1 MKICKTKEE
10 LIAILALAKTNK
22 QSIGFV
28 PTMGAIHFGHTSLI
42 NKAKSEND
50 LVVCSI
56 FVNPTQ
62 FNDPSDLLKYPR
74 PIENDMQL
82 LESVNCDIL
91 FLPEI
96 SEMYSPGEIWEHA
109 FGEIELCYEGAS
121 RPGHFKG
128 VGQIVYKLLSL
139 IQPNKAYFGQ
149 KDFQQTI
156 VVKQL
161 VKDFHL
167 LTEIVVC
174 PILRADDGLALSSR
188 NIRLNELERVDAAKI
203 YEVLNNCKSQFL
215 QHEAISTIQL
225 TAENALQS
233 IPNVQL
239 EYFAIVAQDDLNTWD
254 ISKPEAPIAIV
265 ALRFP
270 SVRLI
275 DNMVLE

>member
-1 MKICKTKEE
+1 MKICKTKKE
-10 LIAILALAKTNK
+10 LSAVLALAKTNK

-28 PTMGAIHFGHTSLI
+28 PTMGAIHIGHTSLI
-42 NKAKSEND
+42 SKAKSEND
-50 LVVCSI
+50 MVVCSI

-74 PIENDMQL
+74 PIENDMQM
-82 LESVNCDIL
+82 LESVNCDVL

-96 SEMYSPGEIWEHA
+96 SEMYSPGEIWDHT
-109 FGEIELCYEGAS
+109 FGEIELCWEGAS

-139 IQPNKAYFGQ
+139 IQAHKAYFGQ

-174 PILRADDGLALSSR
+174 PILRASDGLALSSR
-188 NIRLNELERVDAAKI
+188 NIRLNELERVDATKI
-203 YEVLNNCKSQFL
+203 YKVLTDCKSQFL
-215 QHEAISTIQL
+215 QQEAISTIQL
-225 TAENALQS
+225 TAENALKS

-239 EYFAIVAQDDLNTWD
+239 EYFAIVAQDDLKTWD
-254 ISKPEAPIAIV
+254 STKLMAPIAIV

>member
-10 LIAILALAKTNK
+10 LIAILALAKTKK

-82 LESVNCDIL
+82 LESANCDVL

-161 VKDFHL
+161 VKDFRL

-215 QHEAISTIQL
+215 QQEAISTIQL

>member
-10 LIAILALAKTNK
+10 LIAILALAKTKK

-82 LESVNCDIL
+82 LESANCDVL
-91 FLPEI
+91 FLPAI
-96 SEMYSPGEIWEHA
+96 NEMYSPGEIWEHA

-139 IQPNKAYFGQ
+139 IEPNKAYFGQ

-161 VKDFHL
+161 VKDFRL
-167 LTEIVVC
+167 LTEIVIC

>member
-1 MKICKTKEE
+1 
-10 LIAILALAKTNK
+10 
-22 QSIGFV
+22 
-28 PTMGAIHFGHTSLI
+28 MGAIHIGHTSLI
-42 NKAKSEND
+42 TKSKSEND

-74 PIENDMQL
+74 PIENDIQL
-82 LESVNCDIL
+82 LKSVNCDVL
-91 FLPEI
+91 FLPAI

-109 FGEIELCYEGAS
+109 FGEIELCWEGAS

-128 VGQIVYKLLSL
+128 VGQIVYKLLLL
-139 IQPNKAYFGQ
+139 IQPDKAYFGQ

-161 VKDFHL
+161 VKDFCL
-167 LTEIVVC
+167 LTEIVIC
-174 PILRADDGLALSSR
+174 PILRAADGLALSSR

-203 YEVLNNCKSQFL
+203 YEVLNNCKSEFL
-215 QHEAISTIQL
+215 QHEAIATIQL

-254 ISKPEAPIAIV
+254 ISKPKAPIAIV

>member
-1 MKICKTKEE
+1 MKICKTKKE
-10 LIAILALAKTNK
+10 LKAILAQAKTNL

-28 PTMGAIHFGHTSLI
+28 PTMGAIHIGHTSLI
-42 NKAKSEND
+42 TMAKSENN

-74 PIENDMQL
+74 PIENDIQL
-82 LESVNCDIL
+82 LESVNCDVL

-96 SEMYSPGEIWEHA
+96 NEMYSPGEIWEHS
-109 FGEIELCYEGAS
+109 FGEIELCWEGAS

-139 IQPNKAYFGQ
+139 IEPHKAYFGQ

-161 VKDFHL
+161 VKDFRL

-174 PILRADDGLALSSR
+174 PILRAADGLALSSR
-188 NIRLNELERVDAAKI
+188 NIRLNEQERVDAAKI
-203 YEVLNNCKSQFL
+203 YEVLNTCKSQFL
-215 QHEAISTIQL
+215 QQEAISTIQL
-225 TAENALQS
+225 TAENTLKS

-239 EYFAIVAQDDLNTWD
+239 DYFAIVAQDDLKTWK
-254 ISKPEAPIAIV
+254 SGKPNAPIAIV

>member
-10 LIAILALAKTNK
+10 LSAVLALAKTNK

-28 PTMGAIHFGHTSLI
+28 PTMGAIHIGHTSLI
-42 NKAKSEND
+42 SKAKSEND
-50 LVVCSI
+50 MVVCSI

-74 PIENDMQL
+74 PIENDMQM
-82 LESVNCDIL
+82 LESVNCDVL

-96 SEMYSPGEIWEHA
+96 SEMYSPGEIWDHT
-109 FGEIELCYEGAS
+109 FGEIELCWEGAS

-139 IQPNKAYFGQ
+139 IQAHKAYFGQ

-174 PILRADDGLALSSR
+174 PILRASDGLALSSR
-188 NIRLNELERVDAAKI
+188 NIRLNELERVDATKI
-203 YEVLNNCKSQFL
+203 YKVLTDCKSQFL
-215 QHEAISTIQL
+215 QQEAISTIQL
-225 TAENALQS
+225 TAENALKS

-239 EYFAIVAQDDLNTWD
+239 EYFAIVAQDDLKTWD
-254 ISKPEAPIAIV
+254 STKQMAPIAIV

>member
-1 MKICKTKEE
+1 VKICKTKKE
-10 LIAILALAKTNK
+10 LIAILAQAKTNL

-28 PTMGAIHFGHTSLI
+28 PTMGAIHIGHTSLI
-42 NKAKSEND
+42 TMAKSENN

-62 FNDPSDLLKYPR
+62 FNDRSDLLKYPR
-74 PIENDMQL
+74 PIENDIQL

-96 SEMYSPGEIWEHA
+96 NEMYSPGEIWEHS
-109 FGEIELCYEGAS
+109 FGEIELCWEGAS

-139 IQPNKAYFGQ
+139 IEPHKAYFGQ

-161 VKDFHL
+161 VKDFRL

-174 PILRADDGLALSSR
+174 PILRAADGLALSSR
-188 NIRLNELERVDAAKI
+188 NIRLNEQERVDAAKI
-203 YEVLNNCKSQFL
+203 YEVLNTCKSQFL
-215 QHEAISTIQL
+215 QQEAISTIQL
-225 TAENALQS
+225 TAENTLKS

-239 EYFAIVAQDDLNTWD
+239 DYFAIVAQDDLKTWK
-254 ISKPEAPIAIV
+254 SGKPNAPIAIV

>member
-1 MKICKTKEE
+1 MKICKTKKE
-10 LIAILALAKTNK
+10 LIAIIDLAKTNK
-22 QSIGFV
+22 QSIGLV
-28 PTMGAIHFGHTSLI
+28 PTMGAIHIGHTSLI
-42 NKAKSEND
+42 TKAKSEND

-62 FNDPSDLLKYPR
+62 FNDPSDLIKYPR

-82 LESVNCDIL
+82 LESVNCDVL
-91 FLPEI
+91 FLPAI

-109 FGEIELCYEGAS
+109 FGEIELCWEGAS

-139 IQPNKAYFGQ
+139 IQPDKAYFGQ

-161 VKDFHL
+161 VKDFQL

-203 YEVLNNCKSQFL
+203 YEVLNTCKSQFL
-215 QHEAISTIQL
+215 QYEAISTIQL

>member
-1 MKICKTKEE
+1 VKICKTKKE
-10 LIAILALAKTNK
+10 LSAVLALAKTNK

-28 PTMGAIHFGHTSLI
+28 PTMGAIHIGHTSLI
-42 NKAKSEND
+42 SKAKSEND
-50 LVVCSI
+50 MVVCSI

-74 PIENDMQL
+74 PIENDMQM
-82 LESVNCDIL
+82 LESVNCDVL

-96 SEMYSPGEIWEHA
+96 SEMYSPGEIWDHT
-109 FGEIELCYEGAS
+109 FGEIELCWEGAS

-139 IQPNKAYFGQ
+139 IQAHKAYFGQ

-174 PILRADDGLALSSR
+174 PILRASDGLALSSR
-188 NIRLNELERVDAAKI
+188 NIRLNELERVDATKI
-203 YEVLNNCKSQFL
+203 YKVLTDCKSQFL
-215 QHEAISTIQL
+215 QQEAISTIQL
-225 TAENALQS
+225 TAENALKS

-239 EYFAIVAQDDLNTWD
+239 EYFAIVAQDDLKTWD
-254 ISKPEAPIAIV
+254 STKLMAPIAIV

>member
-10 LIAILALAKTNK
+10 LSAVLALAKTNK

-28 PTMGAIHFGHTSLI
+28 PTMGAIHIGHTSLI
-42 NKAKSEND
+42 TKAKSEND
-50 LVVCSI
+50 LVICSI

-82 LESVNCDIL
+82 LESVNCDVL

-96 SEMYSPGEIWEHA
+96 SEMYSPEEIWEHS
-109 FGEIELCYEGAS
+109 FGEIELCWEGAS

-128 VGQIVYKLLSL
+128 VGQIVFKLLSL
-139 IQPNKAYFGQ
+139 IQAHKAYFGQ

-174 PILRADDGLALSSR
+174 PILRASDGLALSSR

-203 YEVLNNCKSQFL
+203 YEVLLDCKSQFL
-215 QHEAISTIQL
+215 QQEAISTIQL
-225 TAENALQS
+225 TAENALKS

-239 EYFAIVAQDDLNTWD
+239 EYFAIVAQDDLKTWD
-254 ISKPEAPIAIV
+254 STKQMAPIAIV

>member
-1 MKICKTKEE
+1 MKICKTKKE
-10 LIAILALAKTNK
+10 LSAVLALAKTNK

-28 PTMGAIHFGHTSLI
+28 PTMGAIHIGHTSLI
-42 NKAKSEND
+42 SKAKSEND
-50 LVVCSI
+50 MVVCSI

-82 LESVNCDIL
+82 LESVNCDVL

-96 SEMYSPGEIWEHA
+96 SEMYSPDEIWEHS
-109 FGEIELCYEGAS
+109 FGEIELCWEGAS

-139 IQPNKAYFGQ
+139 IQAHKAYFGQ

-174 PILRADDGLALSSR
+174 PILRASDGLALSSR
-188 NIRLNELERVDAAKI
+188 NIRLNELERVDATKI
-203 YEVLNNCKSQFL
+203 YKVLTDCKSQFL
-215 QHEAISTIQL
+215 QQEAISTIQL
-225 TAENALQS
+225 TAENALKS

-239 EYFAIVAQDDLNTWD
+239 EYFAIVAQDDLKTWD
-254 ISKPEAPIAIV
+254 ITKQMAPIAIV

>member
-1 MKICKTKEE
+1 VKICKTKKE
-10 LIAILALAKTNK
+10 LIAILALAKTNL

-28 PTMGAIHFGHTSLI
+28 PTMGAIHIGHTSLI
-42 NKAKSEND
+42 TMAKSENN

-62 FNDPSDLLKYPR
+62 FNDPTDLLKYPR
-74 PIENDMQL
+74 PIENDIQL
-82 LESVNCDIL
+82 LESVNCDVL

-96 SEMYSPGEIWEHA
+96 NEMYSPGEVWDHT
-109 FGEIELCYEGAS
+109 FGKIELCWEGAS

-139 IQPNKAYFGQ
+139 IQPHKAYFGQ

-161 VKDFHL
+161 VKDFQL
-167 LTEIVVC
+167 NTEIVVC
-174 PILRADDGLALSSR
+174 PILRAADGLALSSR
-188 NIRLNELERVDAAKI
+188 NIRLNELERIDAAKI
-203 YEVLNNCKSQFL
+203 FEVLNTCKSQFL
-215 QHEAISTIQL
+215 QKHAISTIQIN
-225 TAENALQS
+225 AENALKS
-233 IPNVQL
+233 IPNIQL
-239 EYFAIVAQDDLNTWD
+239 EYFAIVAQEDLNIWD
-254 ISKPEAPIAIV
+254 STKHMAPIAIV

>member
-1 MKICKTKEE
+1 MKICKTKKE
-10 LIAILALAKTNK
+10 LSAVLALAKTNK

-28 PTMGAIHFGHTSLI
+28 PTMGAIHIGHTSLI
-42 NKAKSEND
+42 SKAKSEND
-50 LVVCSI
+50 MVVCSI

-82 LESVNCDIL
+82 LESVNCDVL

-96 SEMYSPGEIWEHA
+96 SEMYSPDEIWEHS
-109 FGEIELCYEGAS
+109 FGEIELCWEGAS

-139 IQPNKAYFGQ
+139 IQARKAYFGQ

-174 PILRADDGLALSSR
+174 PILRASDGLALSSR

-203 YEVLNNCKSQFL
+203 YKVLTDCKSQFL
-215 QHEAISTIQL
+215 QQEAISTIQL

-239 EYFAIVAQDDLNTWD
+239 EYFAIVAQDDLKTWD
-254 ISKPEAPIAIV
+254 STKLMAPIAIV

>member
-1 MKICKTKEE
+1 MKICKTKKE
-10 LIAILALAKTNK
+10 LITLLDLAKSNL

-28 PTMGAIHFGHTSLI
+28 PTMGAIHIGHTSLI
-42 NKAKSEND
+42 SKAKSETD

-74 PIENDMQL
+74 PIENDMQM
-82 LESVNCDIL
+82 LESVNCDVL

-96 SEMYSPGEIWEHA
+96 SEMYSPGEIWDHT
-109 FGEIELCYEGAS
+109 FGEIELCWEGAS

-139 IQPNKAYFGQ
+139 IQAHKAYFGQ

-174 PILRADDGLALSSR
+174 PILRASDGLALSSR
-188 NIRLNELERVDAAKI
+188 NIRLNELERVDATKI
-203 YEVLNNCKSQFL
+203 YKVLTDCKSQFL
-215 QHEAISTIQL
+215 QQEAISTIQL
-225 TAENALQS
+225 TAENALKS

-239 EYFAIVAQDDLNTWD
+239 EYFAIVAQDDLKTWD
-254 ISKPEAPIAIV
+254 STKLMAPIAIV

>member
-1 MKICKTKEE
+1 MKICKTKKE
-10 LIAILALAKTNK
+10 LITIIDLAKTNK
-22 QSIGFV
+22 QSIGLV
-28 PTMGAIHFGHTSLI
+28 PTMGAIHIGHTSLI
-42 NKAKSEND
+42 TKAKSEND

-62 FNDPSDLLKYPR
+62 FNDPSDLIKYPR

-82 LESVNCDIL
+82 LESVNCDVL
-91 FLPEI
+91 FLPAI

-109 FGEIELCYEGAS
+109 FGEIELCWEGAS

-139 IQPNKAYFGQ
+139 IQPDKAYFGQ

-161 VKDFHL
+161 VKDFQL

-203 YEVLNNCKSQFL
+203 YEVLNTCKSQFL
-215 QHEAISTIQL
+215 QYEAISTIQL

>member
-1 MKICKTKEE
+1 VKICKTKKE
-10 LIAILALAKTNK
+10 LIALLDLAKSNL

-28 PTMGAIHFGHTSLI
+28 PTMGAIHIGHTSLI
-42 NKAKSEND
+42 TKAKSEND

-62 FNDPSDLLKYPR
+62 FNDPSDLIKYPR
-74 PIENDMQL
+74 PIENDMQM
-82 LESVNCDIL
+82 LESVNCDVL

-96 SEMYSPGEIWEHA
+96 SEMYSPGEIWDHD
-109 FGEIELCYEGAS
+109 FGEIELCWEGAS

-139 IQPNKAYFGQ
+139 IQPHKAYFGQ

-161 VKDFHL
+161 VKDFQL
-167 LTEIVVC
+167 KTEIVVC
-174 PILRADDGLALSSR
+174 PILRASDGLALSSR
-188 NIRLNELERVDAAKI
+188 NIRLNELERVAAAKI
-203 YEVLNNCKSQFL
+203 FEVLNTCKSQFL
-215 QHEAISTIQL
+215 AQGAISTIQL
-225 TAENALQS
+225 SAEQALQS
-233 IPNVQL
+233 IDNVQL
-239 EYFAIVAQDDLNTWD
+239 EYFAIVAQEELKTWD
-254 ISKPEAPIAIV
+254 SSKHMAPIAIV

-275 DNMVLE
+275 DNMLLE

>member
-1 MKICKTKEE
+1 VKICKTKEE

-42 NKAKSEND
+42 SKAKSEND

-62 FNDPSDLLKYPR
+62 FNDPSDLIKYPR

-82 LESVNCDIL
+82 LESVNCDVL
-91 FLPEI
+91 FLPAI
-96 SEMYSPGEIWEHA
+96 SEMYSPGEIWEHS

-139 IQPNKAYFGQ
+139 IQPDKAYFGQ

-161 VKDFHL
+161 VKDFRL
-167 LTEIVVC
+167 VTEIVIC
-174 PILRADDGLALSSR
+174 PILRAADGLALSSR

-203 YEVLNNCKSQFL
+203 YEVLNTCKSQFL
-215 QHEAISTIQL
+215 QHEAISIIRL
-225 TAENALQS
+225 TAENTLNS

-254 ISKPEAPIAIV
+254 SSKHKAPIAIV
-265 ALRFP
+265 ALSFP

>member
-1 MKICKTKEE
+1 MKICKTKKE
-10 LIAILALAKTNK
+10 LSAVLALAKTNK

-28 PTMGAIHFGHTSLI
+28 PTMGAIHIGHTSLI
-42 NKAKSEND
+42 SKAKSEND
-50 LVVCSI
+50 MVVCSI

-82 LESVNCDIL
+82 LESVNCDVL

-96 SEMYSPGEIWEHA
+96 SEMYSPDEIWEHS
-109 FGEIELCYEGAS
+109 FGEIELCWEGAS

-139 IQPNKAYFGQ
+139 IQAHKVYFGQ

-174 PILRADDGLALSSR
+174 PILRASDGLALSSR
-188 NIRLNELERVDAAKI
+188 NIRLNELERVDATKI
-203 YEVLNNCKSQFL
+203 YKVLTDCKSQFL
-215 QHEAISTIQL
+215 QQEAISTIQL
-225 TAENALQS
+225 TAENALKS

-239 EYFAIVAQDDLNTWD
+239 EYFAIVAQDDLKTWD
-254 ISKPEAPIAIV
+254 STKLMAPIAIV

>member
-1 MKICKTKEE
+1 VKICKTKKE
-10 LIAILALAKTNK
+10 LSAVLALAKTNK

-28 PTMGAIHFGHTSLI
+28 PTMGAIHIGHTSLI
-42 NKAKSEND
+42 SKAKSEND
-50 LVVCSI
+50 MVVCSI

-82 LESVNCDIL
+82 LESVNCDVL

-96 SEMYSPGEIWEHA
+96 SEMYSPDEIWEHS
-109 FGEIELCYEGAS
+109 FGEIELCWEGAS

-139 IQPNKAYFGQ
+139 IQARKAYFGQ

-174 PILRADDGLALSSR
+174 PILRASDGLALSSR

-203 YEVLNNCKSQFL
+203 YKVLTDCKSQFL
-215 QHEAISTIQL
+215 QQEAISTIQL

-239 EYFAIVAQDDLNTWD
+239 EYFAIVAQDDLKTWD
-254 ISKPEAPIAIV
+254 STKLMAPIAIV

>member
-1 MKICKTKEE
+1 MKICKTKKE
-10 LIAILALAKTNK
+10 LSAVLALAKTNK

-28 PTMGAIHFGHTSLI
+28 PTMGAIHTGHTSLI
-42 NKAKSEND
+42 TKSKSEND

-62 FNDPSDLLKYPR
+62 FNDPSDLIKYPR
-74 PIENDMQL
+74 PIANDMQL
-82 LESVNCDIL
+82 LESVNCDVL

-96 SEMYSPGEIWEHA
+96 SEMYSPGEIWEHS
-109 FGEIELCYEGAS
+109 FGEIELCWEGAS

-161 VKDFHL
+161 VKDFQL

-174 PILRADDGLALSSR
+174 PILRASDGLALSSR

-203 YEVLNNCKSQFL
+203 YKVLSDCKSHFL
-215 QHEAISTIQL
+215 QQEAISTIQL
-225 TAENALQS
+225 TAENALKS

-239 EYFAIVAQDDLNTWD
+239 EYFAIVAQEDLKIWDNT
-254 ISKPEAPIAIV
+254 KHMAPIAIV

>member
-1 MKICKTKEE
+1 MKICKTKKE
-10 LIAILALAKTNK
+10 LSAVLALAKTNK

-28 PTMGAIHFGHTSLI
+28 PTMGAIHIGHTSLI
-42 NKAKSEND
+42 SKAKSEND
-50 LVVCSI
+50 MVVCSI

-82 LESVNCDIL
+82 LESVNCDVL

-96 SEMYSPGEIWEHA
+96 SEMYSPDEIWEHS
-109 FGEIELCYEGAS
+109 FGEIELCWEGAS

-139 IQPNKAYFGQ
+139 IQAHKAYFGQ

-174 PILRADDGLALSSR
+174 PILRASDGLALSSR
-188 NIRLNELERVDAAKI
+188 NIRLNELERVDATKI
-203 YEVLNNCKSQFL
+203 YKVLTDCKSQFL
-215 QHEAISTIQL
+215 QQEAISTIQL
-225 TAENALQS
+225 TAENALKS

-239 EYFAIVAQDDLNTWD
+239 EYFAIVAQDDLKTWD
-254 ISKPEAPIAIV
+254 STKLMAPIAIV

>member
-82 LESVNCDIL
+82 LESVNCDVL

-96 SEMYSPGEIWEHA
+96 SEMYSPGEIWEHS
-109 FGEIELCYEGAS
+109 FGEIELGYEGAS

-167 LTEIVVC
+167 LTEIVIC

-225 TAENALQS
+225 TAENALKS

-239 EYFAIVAQDDLNTWD
+239 EYFAIVAQDDLNTWG

>member
-1 MKICKTKEE
+1 MKICKTKKE
-10 LIAILALAKTNK
+10 LSAVLALAKTNK

-28 PTMGAIHFGHTSLI
+28 PTMGAIHIGHTSLI
-42 NKAKSEND
+42 SKAKSEND
-50 LVVCSI
+50 MVVCSI

-74 PIENDMQL
+74 PIENDMQM
-82 LESVNCDIL
+82 LESVNCDVL

-96 SEMYSPGEIWEHA
+96 SEMYSPGEIWDHT
-109 FGEIELCYEGAS
+109 FGEIELCWEGAS

-139 IQPNKAYFGQ
+139 IQAHKAYFGQ

-174 PILRADDGLALSSR
+174 PILRASDGLALSSR
-188 NIRLNELERVDAAKI
+188 NIRLNELERVDATKI
-203 YEVLNNCKSQFL
+203 YKVLTDCKSQFL
-215 QHEAISTIQL
+215 QQEAISTIQL
-225 TAENALQS
+225 TAENALKS

-239 EYFAIVAQDDLNTWD
+239 EYFAIVAQDDLKTWD
-254 ISKPEAPIAIV
+254 NTKQMAPIAIV

>member
-1 MKICKTKEE
+1 MKICKTKKE
-10 LIAILALAKTNK
+10 LIAILAQAKTNL

-28 PTMGAIHFGHTSLI
+28 PTMGAIHIGHTSLI
-42 NKAKSEND
+42 TMAKSENN

-62 FNDPSDLLKYPR
+62 FNDRSDLLKYPR
-74 PIENDMQL
+74 PIENDIQL

-96 SEMYSPGEIWEHA
+96 NEMYSPGEIWEHS
-109 FGEIELCYEGAS
+109 FGEIELCWEGAS

-139 IQPNKAYFGQ
+139 IEPHKAYFGQ

-161 VKDFHL
+161 VKDFRL

-174 PILRADDGLALSSR
+174 PILRAADGLALSSR
-188 NIRLNELERVDAAKI
+188 NIRLNEQERVDAAKI
-203 YEVLNNCKSQFL
+203 YEVLNTCKSQFL
-215 QHEAISTIQL
+215 QQEAISTIQL
-225 TAENALQS
+225 TAENTLKS

-239 EYFAIVAQDDLNTWD
+239 DYFAIVAQDDLKTWK
-254 ISKPEAPIAIV
+254 SGKPNAPIAIV

>member
-1 MKICKTKEE
+1 MKICKTKKE
-10 LIAILALAKTNK
+10 LSAVLALAKTNK

-28 PTMGAIHFGHTSLI
+28 PTMGAIHIGHTSLI
-42 NKAKSEND
+42 SKAKSEND
-50 LVVCSI
+50 MVVCSI

-82 LESVNCDIL
+82 LESVNCDVL

-96 SEMYSPGEIWEHA
+96 SEMYSPEEIWEHS
-109 FGEIELCYEGAS
+109 FGEIELCWEGAS

-139 IQPNKAYFGQ
+139 IQAHKAYFGQ

-174 PILRADDGLALSSR
+174 PILRASDGLALSSR
-188 NIRLNELERVDAAKI
+188 NIRLNELERVDATKI
-203 YEVLNNCKSQFL
+203 YKVLTDCKSQFL
-215 QHEAISTIQL
+215 QQEAISTIQL
-225 TAENALQS
+225 TAENALKS

-239 EYFAIVAQDDLNTWD
+239 EYFAIVAQDDLKTWD
-254 ISKPEAPIAIV
+254 STKLMAPIAIV

>member
-1 MKICKTKEE
+1 MKICKTKKE
-10 LIAILALAKTNK
+10 LSAVLALAKTNK

-28 PTMGAIHFGHTSLI
+28 ATMGAIHIGHTSLI
-42 NKAKSEND
+42 SKAKSEND
-50 LVVCSI
+50 MVVCSI

-74 PIENDMQL
+74 PIENDMQM
-82 LESVNCDIL
+82 LESVNCDVL

-96 SEMYSPGEIWEHA
+96 SEMYSPGEIWDHT
-109 FGEIELCYEGAS
+109 FGEIELCWEGAS

-139 IQPNKAYFGQ
+139 IQAHKAYFGQ

-174 PILRADDGLALSSR
+174 PILRASDGLALSSR
-188 NIRLNELERVDAAKI
+188 NIRLNELERVDATKI
-203 YEVLNNCKSQFL
+203 YKVLTDCKSQFL
-215 QHEAISTIQL
+215 QQEAISTIQL
-225 TAENALQS
+225 TAENALKS

-239 EYFAIVAQDDLNTWD
+239 EYFAIVAQDDLKTWD
-254 ISKPEAPIAIV
+254 STKLMAPIAIV